1 MIEKTI
7 IISILVSLIYS
18 EFTNLKTCGLIT
30 AGYIVLN
37 LNNFDRLLYSII
49 LIILTIIIVKSI
61 SNYLIV
67 YGKRQFAIT
76 VIIYYFLSVLFYRLL
91 YVVVDITPIGYIVP
105 ALIANDIQKQGIFN
119 SLVSL
124 IIVTVMTYLVVA
136 L

>member
-1 MIEKTI
+1 M
-7 IISILVSLIYS
+7 
-18 EFTNLKTCGLIT
+18 
-30 AGYIVLN
+30 
-37 LNNFDRLLYSII
+37 NNFDRLLYSII